1 MSMQAFT
8 LAWKREKWEK
18 LCPLNN
24 FVSKNCIYD
33 SLCFNLLSND
43 SLRKKY

>member
-24 FVSKNCIYD
+24 FRERTVYMTPCALIY
-33 SLCFNLLSND
+33 
-43 SLRKKY
+43 